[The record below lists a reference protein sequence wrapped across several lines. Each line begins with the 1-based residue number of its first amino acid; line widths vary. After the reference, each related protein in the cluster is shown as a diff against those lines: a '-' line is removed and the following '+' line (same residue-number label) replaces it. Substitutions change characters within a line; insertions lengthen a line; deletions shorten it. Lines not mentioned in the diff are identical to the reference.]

1 MRKLQGV
8 LLILC
13 FGLGLVPQS
22 GADRVQLN
30 TTAAV
35 LQDNLGSSVGISGNY
50 ALVGVPRD
58 DTDIGTNTGSLQVFL
73 RSESGWIQHQKVI
86 ASDAESGD
94 QLGTTLAVSGDYVIM
109 GVPRKDGVGR
119 NSGAAYVFTRRG
131 TEWVEHAKL
140 VAADETQGDYFG
152 ISVAIDGTTA
162 LVGAHRGNEPF
173 ADGGAVYVFERT
185 GATWNQTAKLLAPDG
200 ANFSYFGISVGL
212 DGNTALVG
220 ATRDDEAGNDAGR
233 GVCLC
238 TRPIRMDTT
247 GETYWE
253 QYEGRR

>member
-1 MRKLQGV
+1 M
-8 LLILC
+8 
-13 FGLGLVPQS
+13 
-22 GADRVQLN
+22 GA
-30 TTAAV
+30 
-35 LQDNLGSSVGISGNY
+35 
-50 ALVGVPRD
+50 
-58 DTDIGTNTGSLQVFL
+58 
-73 RSESGWIQHQKVI
+73 
-86 ASDAESGD
+86 
-94 QLGTTLAVSGDYVIM
+94 
-109 GVPRKDGVGR
+109 PRKDGVGR

-212 DGNTALVG
+212 DGNTAIVG
-220 ATRDDEAGNDAGR
+220 ATRDDEAGNDAGAAYVFVRDQFGWTQQAKLIGNNTKAEDNFGYAVDVDGDYAIVTSPRNR
-233 GVCLC
+233 GVGAAYIYE
-238 TRPIRMDTT
+238 REGNRWEQKRNRIRIRMIPIDHDGATSFGVSVAIK
-247 GETYWE
+247 GETAVIGATGAIVGEEEVVRGLCFYTK
-253 QYEGRR
+253 